1 MKIGIDNLV
10 KAHTLKVE
18 DVKIILKL
26 GKAYMQY
33 DEDSTAIEDAILIL
47 SKGLIIDPFNYE
59 CTSLIAKAYEKKGD
73 L

>member
-1 MKIGIDNLV
+1 
-10 KAHTLKVE
+10 
-18 DVKIILKL
+18 
-26 GKAYMQY
+26 MQY

-47 SKGLIIDPFNYE
+47 AKGLLIDPLHYE